1 VRTLVKAA
9 AARRAGGA
17 GYIVGAM
24 GGEPRGRA
32 RGSRGAALVEFAL
45 VFPVLA
51 LLVLG
56 TVDAGRAYITWN
68 QAKNAA
74 REGAAY
80 AQLYPNRPTAG
91 AGECADPDNVE
102 YRAQAES
109 GTDFSVATQ
118 RVDVSPAVSL
128 AACVPASSTA
138 AVPAGAEVR
147 VTASRPFAP
156 LTPFIHISSISA
168 DVTVVVQG

>member
-1 VRTLVKAA
+1 M
-9 AARRAGGA
+9 GA
-17 GYIVGAM
+17 TE
-24 GGEPRGRA
+24 GERGRRA
-32 RGSRGAALVEFAL
+32 RGGRGAALVEFAV

-51 LLVLG
+51 LVVLG

-80 AQLYPNRPTAG
+80 AQLYPNRPIAG
-91 AGECADPDNVE
+91 VGECADPDNVE

-109 GTDFSVATQ
+109 GTDFAISTR
-118 RVDVSPAVSL
+118 RVDVSPAEPL
-128 AACVPASSTA
+128 QACVPASSPA
-138 AVPAGAEVR
+138 AVPAGAEVT

-156 LTPFIHISSISA
+156 LTPFIDISSITA

>member
-1 VRTLVKAA
+1 
-9 AARRAGGA
+9 
-17 GYIVGAM
+17 VGAR
-24 GGEPRGRA
+24 GEPRWRGRGA
-32 RGSRGAALVEFAL
+32 RGAALIEFAL

-80 AQLYPNRPTAG
+80 AQLYPNRPFVG
-91 AGECADPDNVE
+91 PGECADPNNVE

-109 GTDFSVATQ
+109 GTDFSIATQ
-118 RVDVSPAVSL
+118 RVDVSPAVTI
-128 AACVPASSTA
+128 AACVPTSSPS

-156 LTPFIHISSISA
+156 LTPFIDISSITA